1 MATESELRFYIRGFE
16 EGARLAGLDLPT
28 IPPAVPPKVQRAK
41 PKAHASALAGRPAG
55 TGSRQQAILNA
66 LAAAAEEDSVPPT
79 TVELADVMGSDAK
92 YLYRALPILLRQGKV
107 WCHTTSVEGVE
118 GVLEPG
124 TDVTEARHLLGVAPR
139 WSIATT
145 TATQRSDR

>member
-1 MATESELRFYIRGFE
+1 MVTESELRFYIRGFE
-16 EGARLAGLDLPT
+16 EGARLAGLDLPR

-41 PKAHASALAGRPAG
+41 PKAHAAAPAAGRPAG
-55 TGSRQQAILNA
+55 TGSRQQAILEA
-66 LAAAAEEDSVPPT
+66 LAAAVEEGSVLPT
-79 TVELADVMGSDAK
+79 TVELANIMGSDVK

-107 WCHTTSVEGVE
+107 RCYTTSVEGVD

-145 TATQRSDR
+145 DNTKER